1 VVAGRTFA
9 INASISPIL
18 AISVSVPVVAHVHMI
33 SAALGA
39 LAGIAGYGAREL
51 SKFRVDDYK
60 KILAIGCEE
69 ASKWSTSEPTS
80 PVDANSEKDVLE
92 KELQNQG
99 QPIPVWIFALVH
111 RCLQES
117 FIMN

>member
-1 VVAGRTFA
+1 VVAGWTTALNLSITPIFVTSA
-9 INASISPIL
+9 IA
-18 AISVSVPVVAHVHMI
+18 VSVPVAMAV
-33 SAALGA
+33 SAGLR
-39 LAGIAGYGAREL
+39 GIDYGAREL

-80 PVDANSEKDVLE
+80 PVDANSDNDVLE
-92 KELQNQG
+92 KELQDRG

-111 RCLQES
+111 QCLQGS
-117 FIMN
+117 LF

>member
-9 INASISPIL
+9 TFTTSAML
-18 AISVSVPVVAHVHMI
+18 AIPVSIPVGLAVLTI
-33 SAALGA
+33 SAGFFGTAF
-39 LAGIAGYGAREL
+39 YGAREL

-80 PVDANSEKDVLE
+80 PVDANWENDVLE
-92 KELQNQG
+92 KELQKRG
-99 QPIPVWIFALVH
+99 QPIPVWIFPLVH
-111 RCLQES
+111 QWLQGS
-117 FIMN
+117 LF